1 MDVRRKER
9 KRGEKTPRCSSHL
22 CISLSPAT
30 PFLRSCYGRSSR
42 ESFPTY
48 ICSSTIPFLSSPLLF
63 TTLVPLRS
71 RFSCRQLDLQSN
83 RESRDPRLPG
93 MKGEGGREGGKFL
106 LRRRGETRRNRGSGE
121 QLWFRKGGEGFIFL
135 FSREGIS
142 NEGAEFDKFYFST
155 GRFVDRTGEWTIRN
169 SKKMKRFCVKL
180 IDSRI
185 NNSGDQK
192 YLIIFIDVY
201 GCSFPSFI

>member
-1 MDVRRKER
+1 M
-9 KRGEKTPRCSSHL
+9 
-22 CISLSPAT
+22 
-30 PFLRSCYGRSSR
+30 
-42 ESFPTY
+42 
-48 ICSSTIPFLSSPLLF
+48 
-63 TTLVPLRS
+63 
-71 RFSCRQLDLQSN
+71 
-83 RESRDPRLPG
+83 
-93 MKGEGGREGGKFL
+93 

-135 FSREGIS
+135 FSRERKYIIS